1 MVEKEYTRSREYM
14 EAQVTE
20 FIDGRTKEDF
30 IDVSPRSVF
39 GEYCGWCEEHGAA
52 NIGRYNLTRTIGKLL
67 DLATMPAMSSGGQIR
82 VFRRKTE
89 TCTVRMKS
97 PEPHM
102 SYSTWE
108 RLSFERMDEFMRV
121 MGSFEGMDYEQ
132 VFREY
137 EEWCDSLEYV
147 PLGRSRFKAVFGRRW
162 KDMGGCTKVEKVDG
176 RCARILHDPP
186 SDFSAA
192 P

>member
-1 MVEKEYTRSREYM
+1 MVEKEHIHSREFM
-14 EAQVTE
+14 EAQVAE
-20 FIDGRTKEDF
+20 FIGERTRDDF
-30 IDVSPRSVF
+30 IDVSPWKAYV
-39 GEYCGWCEEHGAA
+39 EYSRWCNERGVDD
-52 NIGRYNLTRTIGKLL
+52 IGRYNLTRTIGKLL
-67 DLATMPAMSSGGQIR
+67 DLATMPATSNGIQIR

-89 TCTVRMKS
+89 KCCERMKS

-102 SYSTWE
+102 SYPTWE
-108 RLSFERMDEFMRV
+108 RVSFERVEEFIRV

-137 EEWCDSLEYV
+137 EEWCDSLGHV

-162 KDMGGCTKVEKVDG
+162 NDAGGCTKVEKVDG
-176 RCARILHDPP
+176 RCVRVLHDPP
-186 SDFSAA
+186 SDFNAA